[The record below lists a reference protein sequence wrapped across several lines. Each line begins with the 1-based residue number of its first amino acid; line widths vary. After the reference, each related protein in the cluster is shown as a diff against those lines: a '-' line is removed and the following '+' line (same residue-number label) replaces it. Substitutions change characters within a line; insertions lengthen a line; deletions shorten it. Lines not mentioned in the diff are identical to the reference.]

1 MSEAYIMKLKTV
13 TAAVVIVL
21 FTAGCQDAGQKET
34 IGTLSGAALGG
45 LVGSQFGSGS
55 GQLVATGAGVFLGAL
70 IGNQI
75 GKGLDDVDRMKMDRA
90 NHRAKSAAVGESIAW
105 DNPDTGNSGAVTPVR
120 DGTSSSGEYCREFQQ
135 TITVGGKTEQAY
147 GTACRQPDGSWRIV
161 Q

>member
-1 MSEAYIMKLKTV
+1 MKLKTV

-21 FTAGCQDAGQKET
+21 FTAACQNAGPKESV
-34 IGTLSGAALGG
+34 GTLGGAALGG
-45 LVGSQFGSGS
+45 LLGSQFGKGS
-55 GQLVATGAGVFLGAL
+55 GKLAATGAGVFLGAL

-75 GKGLDDVDRMKMDRA
+75 GKGLDDVDRMRMDQANNRA
-90 NHRAKSAAVGESIAW
+90 QTAPVGESIAW
-105 DNPDTGNSGAVTPVR
+105 NNPNSGNSGTVTPVR